1 MNTKDF
7 TLPDQNGKL
16 HSLSMDKGKWIVL
29 YFYPRDDTP
38 GCTKEACSFRDISA
52 DFAENNAVILG
63 ISKDSVASHKKFAQ
77 KYHLNFP
84 ILSDESLGVIKAYD
98 AWGEKKFLGK
108 TFDGILRKSYLINPE
123 GKIVKEYPKVNV
135 LVHAGE
141 ILNDIKEMSV

>member
-1 MNTKDF
+1 
-7 TLPDQNGKL
+7 
-16 HSLSMDKGKWIVL
+16 
-29 YFYPRDDTP
+29 
-38 GCTKEACSFRDISA
+38 
-52 DFAENNAVILG
+52 
-63 ISKDSVASHKKFAQ
+63 
-77 KYHLNFP
+77 LNFP